1 MFKSIN
7 FVACQQS
14 ANFQTLLLT
23 MVDLNI
29 ITESRSNFITISIAH
44 NEPPISNK
52 YSKFD
57 FHVTIGNLKF

>member
-1 MFKSIN
+1 
-7 FVACQQS
+7 
-14 ANFQTLLLT
+14 